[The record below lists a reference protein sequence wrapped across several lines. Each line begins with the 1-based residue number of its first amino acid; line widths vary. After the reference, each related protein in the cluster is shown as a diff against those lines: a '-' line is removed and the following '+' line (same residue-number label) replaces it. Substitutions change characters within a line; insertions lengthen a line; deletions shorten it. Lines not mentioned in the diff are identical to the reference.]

1 MSDLQSDVQTGADL
15 EPIEPPVEHEC
26 PEDDLGGV
34 IPKGDVSAASRGWG
48 AGWPTNNASKMTVVR
63 AGGVALSVR
72 SELAPVIEWLVN
84 QTTAQGYALR
94 HGECWGFANRA
105 IRGTNRPSNHSWG
118 LAVDLNAPANP
129 MSAQLITDMP
139 SSMVAL
145 WKSKQ
150 FRWGGE
156 YSGRKDAMHYE
167 FMGTPDDARRM
178 AAELAGGGGG
188 GVSAAGAGAG
198 GGEPVVT
205 QQAVATGPLL
215 KRGAKGPDVTRLQ
228 ERLNA
233 HGASLRVDGEFG
245 PGTEQAVRQFQQAK
259 GLEADGKVGARTWAA
274 LG

>member
-1 MSDLQSDVQTGADL
+1 MSDVQDVQSEADV

-48 AGWPTNNASKMTVVR
+48 PGWPTNNASKMTTVR

-72 SELAPVIEWLVN
+72 SELAPVVEWLVN
-84 QTTAQGYALR
+84 QTTAQGYSLR

-139 SSMVAL
+139 PSMVEL

-156 YSGRKDAMHYE
+156 YKGRKDAMHYE
-167 FMGTPDDARRM
+167 FMGTPDDARRI
-178 AAELAGGGGG
+178 ASEVGAGGGGG
-188 GVSAAGAGAG
+188 GG
-198 GGEPVVT
+198 GGGTVAAS
-205 QQAVATGPLL
+205 QSVATGPLL
-215 KRGAKGPDVTRLQ
+215 KRGAKGPDVRRLQ

-233 HGASLRVDGEFG
+233 HGASVGVDGDFG
-245 PGTEQAVRQFQQAK
+245 PGTEQAVRQFQQAR
-259 GLEADGKVGARTWAA
+259 GLDADGKVGPRTWAA